1 MTAPLSSVQ
10 GLITGF
16 NSRDLVDAIIAQAR
30 VPADRMEADILA
42 LQKKTTA
49 LATYRGLLDTVR
61 TAARTLR
68 TGTAF
73 DATSATTTV
82 LTGNRALANVVTS
95 PSATPGSFTLTV
107 NTLARAEKLA
117 GTGQADFATP
127 LGVSGTFSVNGQD
140 VVVTT
145 ADSMVAIRDRINAL
159 NSGTTPTG
167 VNATILSVSG
177 TDHRLVLTS
186 ATTGAT
192 GIALAESSGTVL
204 QSLGFLDGGGAKLAG
219 SILTSGADA
228 SFAIDGIA
236 MTRTSNVITD
246 AITGVT
252 LTLVS
257 EEAGASTAIEVGR
270 FGTAARD
277 AMQQFVEAYNALVTF
292 IQEQGTVTSSRPALY
307 GDSLLRTA
315 RAALPTVLLTA
326 VGGAAADL
334 ATVARAG
341 LSLDRNGK
349 LSLDAAA
356 FDASFS
362 SRYGDLRTLF
372 TEQFSSTGADLS
384 VVSSGANA
392 VGGTFAVDITV
403 PATRAS
409 IASTVFN
416 GVYDDGGTPD
426 TLTVTD
432 TRSGQSVDVIL
443 TSGMTAAQ
451 IAAAVQAAFDAAG
464 LGITATTNGN
474 QVELTTTEFGTLA
487 GIQLG
492 VAGTGDGSSELF
504 SGPASAFG
512 TDVAG
517 TIGGEAATGNGRVLV
532 ANAGT
537 GAAGISVLHAGT
549 TAGPAGDV
557 TVTVGAGARVERLLD
572 PYLNFGDGMLATKQ
586 SQMEAQANRLQS
598 RILTIDAQLE
608 RRREVLLRNFLQME
622 AAVARLQRQS
632 NSLLGLTAQN
642 QDR

>member
-1 MTAPLSSVQ
+1 TAPLSSVQ

-16 NSRDLVDAIIAQAR
+16 NSRELVDAIIAQAR
-30 VPADRMEADILA
+30 VPADRMEANIVA
-42 LQKKTTA
+42 LQQKTTA
-49 LATYRGLLDTVR
+49 LTTYRGLLDTVR

-68 TGTAF
+68 TGAAF
-73 DATSATTTV
+73 DATTATTTV
-82 LTGNRALANVVTS
+82 LSGSRALANVTTT
-95 PSATPGSFTLTV
+95 PSAAPGSFTLTV

-117 GTGQADFATP
+117 GTGQADFATA
-127 LGVSGTFSVNGQD
+127 LGVAGTFSVNGQD

-145 ADSMVAIRDRINAL
+145 ADSLVAIRDRINAL
-159 NSGTTPTG
+159 NSGATPTG
-167 VNATILSVSG
+167 VSATILSVSG
-177 TDHRLVLTS
+177 TDHRLILTS
-186 ATTGAT
+186 DATGAA
-192 GIALAESSGTVL
+192 GIALAESSGTAL
-204 QSLGFLDGGGAKLAG
+204 QALGFLDGGGAKLAG
-219 SILTSGADA
+219 AILTSGADA
-228 SFAIDGIA
+228 SFSIDGIA

-252 LTLVS
+252 LSLVS
-257 EEAGASTAIEVGR
+257 EEAGASTAIAVGR
-270 FGTAARD
+270 FGNAAEA
-277 AMQQFVEAYNALVTF
+277 AMQQFVDAYNALVTF

-307 GDSLLRTA
+307 GDSVLRTA
-315 RAALPTVLLTA
+315 RAALPAVLLEA

-356 FDASFS
+356 FNASFTT
-362 SRYGDLRTLF
+362 RYSDLRTLF
-372 TEQFSSTGADLS
+372 TEQFGTSSVDLT

-392 VGGTFAVDITV
+392 VGGTFGVEITV

-443 TSGMTAAQ
+443 VTGMTSAQ
-451 IAAAVQAAFDAAG
+451 VAAAVQAAFDAAG
-464 LGITATTNGN
+464 LGVTAVTNGN
-474 QVELTTTEFGTLA
+474 QVELMATEYGALA
-487 GIQLG
+487 GIQVA
-492 VAGTGDGSSELF
+492 VAGTGDGASELF
-504 SGPASAFG
+504 SAPASAFG

-532 ANAGT
+532 GNPGT
-537 GAAGISVLHAGT
+537 AAAGISVLHTGTIAGMI
-549 TAGPAGDV
+549 GDV
-557 TVTVGAGARVERLLD
+557 TVTVGAGARIERLLD
-572 PYLNFGDGMLATKQ
+572 PYLSVGDGMLATKQ
-586 SQMEAQANRLQS
+586 AQMEAQANRLQS

-642 QDR
+642 QDQ

>member
-30 VPADRMEADILA
+30 VPADRMEADIVA
-42 LQKKTTA
+42 LQQKTTA
-49 LATYRGLLDTVR
+49 LASYRGLLDTVR
-61 TAARTLR
+61 NAARTLR
-68 TGTAF
+68 TGSAF
-73 DATSATTTV
+73 DATSGTTTV
-82 LTGNRALANVVTS
+82 LTGSRALANVVTS
-95 PSATPGSFTLTV
+95 PSATPGTFTLTV

-117 GTGQADFATP
+117 GTGQADFATA
-127 LGVSGTFSVNGQD
+127 LGFDGTFSVNGQD
-140 VVVTT
+140 VVVTS

-159 NSGTTPTG
+159 NSGSTPTG

-186 ATTGAT
+186 SATGAA
-192 GIALAESSGTVL
+192 GIALAESSGTAL

-219 SILTSGADA
+219 AILTSGADA

-236 MTRTSNVITD
+236 MTRTSNVISD

-252 LTLVS
+252 LSLVS
-257 EEAGASTAIEVGR
+257 EEVGASTAIAVGR
-270 FGTAARD
+270 FGDSARD
-277 AMQQFVEAYNALVTF
+277 AMQQFVDAYNALVTF

-307 GDSLLRTA
+307 GDSILRTA

-349 LSLDAAA
+349 LSLDAAT

-362 SRYGDLRTLF
+362 GRYNDLRTLF
-372 TEQFSSTGADLS
+372 TEQFSSTGTDIS

-392 VGGTFAVDITV
+392 AGGTFSVEITV

-443 TSGMTAAQ
+443 TSGMSSAQ

-464 LGITATTNGN
+464 LGVTATTNGN
-474 QVELTTTEFGTLA
+474 QVELAATEYGTLA
-487 GIQLG
+487 GVQIS
-492 VAGTGDGSSELF
+492 VAGTGDGASELF
-504 SGPASAFG
+504 SAPATAFG

-532 ANAGT
+532 ADTGT
-537 GAAGISVLHAGT
+537 TAAGISVLHTGTAAGL
-549 TAGPAGDV
+549 AGDV

-572 PYLNFGDGMLATKQ
+572 PYLSAGDGMLATKQ

-598 RILTIDAQLE
+598 RILSLDAQLE

-642 QDR
+642 QDQ

>member
-549 TAGPAGDV
+549 TAGPVGDV